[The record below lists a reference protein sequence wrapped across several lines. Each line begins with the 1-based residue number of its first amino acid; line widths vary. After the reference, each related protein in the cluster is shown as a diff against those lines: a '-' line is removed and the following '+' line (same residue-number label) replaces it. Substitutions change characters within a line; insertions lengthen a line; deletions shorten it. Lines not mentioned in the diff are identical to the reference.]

1 MDMNIIVLEPSANIR
16 ARARAALAGNWQQ
29 AAIAMLL
36 YFVFVS
42 LAPNLIESIFG
53 WSFVGP
59 GDVVVT
65 GSPSW
70 LYLLLVTGP
79 FSLGLV
85 AFFMGMFRHQELQ
98 PNRVFEGFE
107 RFGKAFVLSLVMGLF
122 VFLWALLFIIPGI
135 IAAIR
140 YSQAFY
146 VMYDNPQ
153 LSAMECLNESKRI
166 MKGNKAKLFTL
177 TLSFIGWALLA
188 SLPGGIYSSLFID
201 VNEIPGLFDVL
212 MLFVLNA
219 GFLWVGAYYYTSL
232 LAFYE
237 LLKGN
242 ISGQVFI
249 PDENR
254 A

>member
-1 MDMNIIVLEPSANIR
+1 MDRNVIVLEPSANIR

-42 LAPNLIESIFG
+42 LIPNLIDSLFG
-53 WSFVGP
+53 WSYMGP
-59 GDVVVT
+59 GDIAVT

-70 LYLLLVTGP
+70 IYLLLITGP

-85 AFFMGMFRHQELQ
+85 AFFMGMFRHQEVQ

-107 RFGKAFVLSLVMGLF
+107 QFGKAFVLSLVMGLF
-122 VFLWALLFIIPGI
+122 ILLWALLFIIPGI
-135 IAAIR
+135 IAALR

-146 VMYDNPQ
+146 IMYDNPQ

-166 MKGNKAKLFTL
+166 MKGNKAKIFVLTL
-177 TLSFIGWALLA
+177 TFIGWAILA
-188 SLPGGIYSSLFID
+188 ALPGGVYSGLFIEM
-201 VNEIPGLFDVL
+201 NEIPGFYDTL

-219 GFLWVGAYYYTSL
+219 GYLWVGAYYYTSL

-249 PDENR
+249 PNEFK